1 MDPGQHE
8 VGGHGTD
15 DVGIVG
21 LDGGLDG
28 GRGVAGPAVGLGGA
42 GGGDVVADE
51 AVEAFG
57 AVGRDLGPAQAARR
71 VAVAD
76 LDGAD
81 DAQLAVVA
89 APGAAGHG
97 IILGAERQRGLVDLD
112 EARQRVAL
120 GIDHGFAQLGGEQP
134 GAAIRT
140 DPELVLEL
148 QRRDPVRMRRHQV
161 GGPEPDGERE
171 LAAVQDGPR
180 RHRGL
185 AMAARALERVGLAA

>member
-1 MDPGQHE
+1 MRVHICAMGRLRAGPDRGQE
-8 VGGHGTD
+8 
-15 DVGIVG
+15 
-21 LDGGLDG
+21 
-28 GRGVAGPAVGLGGA
+28 RGVLVIGRP
-42 GGGDVVADE
+42 VVK
-51 AVEAFG
+51 
-57 AVGRDLGPAQAARR
+57 AR
-71 VAVAD
+71 
-76 LDGAD
+76 L
-81 DAQLAVVA
+81 
-89 APGAAGHG
+89 
-97 IILGAERQRGLVDLD
+97 ERGLVDLD

-140 DPELVLEL
+140 DPELVLGL